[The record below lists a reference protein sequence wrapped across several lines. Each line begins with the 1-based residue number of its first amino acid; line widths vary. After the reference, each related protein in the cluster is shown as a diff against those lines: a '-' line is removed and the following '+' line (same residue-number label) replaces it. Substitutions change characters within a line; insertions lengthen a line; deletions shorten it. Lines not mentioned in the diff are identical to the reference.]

1 MQNLREDLVAD
12 LFRTGAIRA
21 FCLEVRDGH
30 ATIVYTLLDGTRGV
44 VHTKRGEAK
53 EYRIETAL
61 RLLRSLGLV
70 SVSVEM
76 SGWSLDQR
84 GLGF

>member
-1 MQNLREDLVAD
+1 MQNLKEDLVAD

-21 FCLEVRDGH
+21 FSLEVRDGH
-30 ATIVYTLLDGTRGV
+30 ACIVYTLLDGTKGV

-61 RLLRSLGLV
+61 RFLRSLGLAAV
-70 SVSVEM
+70 MVEM
-76 SGWSLDQR
+76 TGWSLTQKS
-84 GLGF
+84 LL